1 MKKFNTLLEAVEFA
15 VTRCNS
21 WSFATSNDNYDVKGL
36 LVLAETSDSE
46 NPIDEDSFYVVSPA
60 GAIGLCEDGEDIYW
74 LFLTGPVQMRM
85 TTTLQTASQIKF
97 ALNVKGNNSGA
108 SFVKPAAQNLIRNM
122 EEPLYTR
129 IRK

>member
-21 WSFATSNDNYDVKGL
+21 WSFATSNDKYDVKGL

-46 NPIDEDSFYVVSPA
+46 NPMDEDSFYVVSPA

-74 LFLTGPVQMRM
+74 LFLSDAAPNEDLPLTYQAEP
-85 TTTLQTASQIKF
+85 QIKF
-97 ALNVKGNNSGA
+97 CSKCGSGA
-108 SFVKPAAQNLIRNM
+108 VLGARFCGQCGTAL
-122 EEPLYTR
+122 
-129 IRK
+129 